1 MRIAR
6 IDIRNFRGIAE
17 ATLLFPE
24 HVVLVG
30 DNNVGKSTVLEAA
43 NLVLGPDRLLRRPP
57 INEHDFFAGRYRFPP
72 EESPPDA
79 SEHEDRA
86 GAPEI
91 AIEAVLTGLSDEQAS
106 HFADYIEWWDQHE
119 SDFYVEEDLL
129 GLDEKPTTPALRV
142 SFRGRYIE
150 DEDDF
155 EGTTFFT
162 RSLEEEDRPRSFT
175 RRDKQLCGFLFL
187 RGRRTGSRALSLGRG
202 SLLDIIL
209 RQRELRPRMWEQT
222 INQLADVDVAGDPE
236 LGISGILQT
245 LEESLKKYV
254 PHEWGVAPH
263 LRVSD
268 LTRGHLRDVIT
279 AFLASGTDTH
289 AVPFHRQGAGTI
301 NVLVLALLSQ
311 IAEDKQNAI
320 FAMEEPET
328 AIPPYAQK
336 RIVHELR
343 SISDQSI
350 LTSHSPYVLEEYHT
364 TETLVLR
371 RSSAG
376 HLTFTP
382 VALPDKVKP
391 KVYRQDFRT
400 RFCEALLGSR
410 VLIVEGATEAA
421 AIPAAAR
428 RLSEL
433 DPSRYAPLEALGL
446 AIVDAGSD
454 SKIVPFAELF
464 NDLGK
469 TVFGLCDK
477 QIPETEADLR
487 NTLFRLFMHDEAGFE
502 DLVLQGTPPQAQCRF
517 AASLDWPQHLAQR
530 FPNRVTEPEPALRA
544 YFSSSKGTGGIAE
557 FLGGCAVEEIPEWI
571 RAVCHDL
578 QALCGPEAAESSP
591 TGSAPPNAAPAE
603 PCP

>member
-1 MRIAR
+1 MGPTRPVERRTPTSPTSSIDRRTGHAGTSAVRGPRHCPPRRPTSKNDTGRI
-6 IDIRNFRGIAE
+6 G
-17 ATLLFPE
+17 
-24 HVVLVG
+24 
-30 DNNVGKSTVLEAA
+30 SSEAA
-43 NLVLGPDRLLRRPP
+43 PELHGYRPAGVSLENRPHRHTEFPRYRGKRRSYSQNTSFWSATTTSVSPRSWKRPTSSWAQTASYGDLRSTST
-57 INEHDFFAGRYRFPP
+57 ISSAGRYRFPP

-222 INQLADVDVAGDPE
+222 INQLADVDVAEDPE

-254 PHEWGVAPH
+254 PQEWGVAPH

-320 FAMEEPET
+320 FAMEEP
-328 AIPPYAQK
+328 
-336 RIVHELR
+336 RNR
-343 SISDQSI
+343 DS
-350 LTSHSPYVLEEYHT
+350 
-364 TETLVLR
+364 TLCPE
-371 RSSAG
+371 AN
-376 HLTFTP
+376 
-382 VALPDKVKP
+382 
-391 KVYRQDFRT
+391 RT
-400 RFCEALLGSR
+400 RASEHLGS
-410 VLIVEGATEAA
+410 VDLD
-421 AIPAAAR
+421 
-428 RLSEL
+428 LSL
-433 DPSRYAPLEALGL
+433 
-446 AIVDAGSD
+446 
-454 SKIVPFAELF
+454 
-464 NDLGK
+464 
-469 TVFGLCDK
+469 T
-477 QIPETEADLR
+477 LR
-487 NTLFRLFMHDEAGFE
+487 
-502 DLVLQGTPPQAQCRF
+502 
-517 AASLDWPQHLAQR
+517 
-530 FPNRVTEPEPALRA
+530 
-544 YFSSSKGTGGIAE
+544 TGGVPYDRNA
-557 FLGGCAVEEIPEWI
+557 
-571 RAVCHDL
+571 RT
-578 QALCGPEAAESSP
+578 QAKLSRSP
-591 TGSAPPNAAPAE
+591 
-603 PCP
+603 

>member
-6 IDIRNFRGIAE
+6 IEVRNFRGIAE
-17 ATLLFPE
+17 ATLLLPD

-57 INEHDFFAGRYRFPP
+57 INEHDFFAGQYRSPH
-72 EESPPDA
+72 EERSPDA
-79 SEHEDRA
+79 AEDEHGSYD
-86 GAPEI
+86 PEI

-106 HFADYIEWWDQHE
+106 HFSDYVEWWDEHE
-119 SDFYVEEDLL
+119 SDFYVEEDLF

-162 RSLEEEDRPRSFT
+162 RSLEEADRPRSFT

-187 RGRRTGSRALSLGRG
+187 RARRTGSRALSLGRS

-222 INQLADVDVAGDPE
+222 IHQLAEVDVAADPE

-254 PHEWGVAPH
+254 PQEWGVSPH
-263 LRVSD
+263 LRVSE
-268 LTRGHLRDVIT
+268 LTRGHLREVIT
-279 AFLASGTDTH
+279 AFLASGTATH
-289 AVPFHRQGAGTI
+289 AVPFYRQGAGTI
-301 NVLVLALLSQ
+301 NMLVLALLSQ
-311 IAEDKQNAI
+311 IAEEKQNAI

-350 LTSHSPYVLEEYHT
+350 LTTHSPYVLEEYDT

-371 RSSAG
+371 RNSAG
-376 HLTFTP
+376 HLTYTQ
-382 VALPDKVKP
+382 VALPDSIKP

-400 RFCEALLGSR
+400 RFCEALLASR
-410 VLIVEGATEAA
+410 VLIVEGTTEAA

-433 DPSRYAPLEALGL
+433 DPSTYAPLEALGL

-454 SKIVPFAELF
+454 SKIAPFAELF

-477 QIPETEADLR
+477 QAPEVEADLR
-487 NTLFRLFMHDEAGFE
+487 NTLSRLFMHNETGFE
-502 DLVLQGTPPQAQCRF
+502 DLVLQNTPRVAKCRF
-517 AASLDWPQHLAQR
+517 AASLDWPRHIAQR
-530 FPNRVTEPEPALRA
+530 FPNRATDPEPALRA
-544 YFSSSKGTGGIAE
+544 YFLSSKGTGGIAE
-557 FLGGCAVEEIPEWI
+557 FLSGCAVGEIPEWI
-571 RAVCHDL
+571 CDVCHDL
-578 QALCGPEAAESSP
+578 RLLCRAETVESSQPEAE
-591 TGSAPPNAAPAE
+591 PPGAAPTE
-603 PCP
+603 SCR